1 MKMVIGRVSKQPKR
15 RLFGRDQSGNVAMM
29 WALMGAVLIGLI
41 GLTVDFTRAQMIRSQ
56 MQNAADGAAL
66 VAERSF
72 GLTLEERTAA
82 ARAYF
87 DAEMGSLASSEV
99 TFNLTDLGDVG
110 HRVQATMAM
119 PVSLAA
125 LISNSDWTIGV
136 QSEAEQGGFDL
147 EISVVLDTTGSMS
160 GSKISD
166 LRAAATDLV
175 NMVVSDVQEPYYSR
189 VALVPFAVGV
199 NVGSSADQVR
209 GSLTGSRPISDAAWS
224 SSPARRITGATRA
237 NPVVITANGHGFS
250 DGDRVRIRS
259 VQGMTQLNNNTYT
272 VEVVNA
278 NQFRLKNDSGGN
290 VNGSSFNN
298 YNRNGTATRC
308 ISQNCEVVVT
318 ANSHGLSTN
327 DYVYITGVN
336 GMTQINNGTNAAWQ
350 VTELTSDTY
359 MLNNSNGPSYGAY
372 SSGGSSFCAEYG
384 CQYYR
389 FLNPSNAQRRYQ
401 ATNNCV
407 TERTGPNRYTDVAPS
422 TTRMGINYPSSGNPC
437 ASAEIMPLTSN
448 RTALN
453 ARIASLTSPAGT
465 TAGQIGFA
473 WGWYMLSPN
482 FAYLWSG
489 EGRPAAYDPDDV
501 LKIAI
506 LMTDGEFNTHY
517 CNGVIA
523 RNASGVGSSER
534 INCDAPNGNGFAQAE
549 AMCDAM
555 KDRGIVVYT
564 VGFDLGGVAGAAD
577 VLEDCASSPA
587 HFFNADNGTQL
598 RQAFQQI
605 GRAIQQLRITR

>member
-1 MKMVIGRVSKQPKR
+1 MVTRAFTKASGFLRDR
-15 RLFGRDQSGNVAMM
+15 RGNVAMM
-29 WALMGAVLIGLI
+29 WGLMGAVLIGLI
-41 GLTVDFTRAQMIRSQ
+41 GLTVDFTRAQTIQMQ

-72 GLTLEERTAA
+72 GLTLAERTAA

-87 DAEMGSLASSEV
+87 DAEMGTLSTDQV
-99 TFNLTDLGDVG
+99 TFNVIDLGDVG
-110 HRVQATMAM
+110 HRVEASLPM
-119 PVSLAA
+119 PMTLAA
-125 LISNSDWTIGV
+125 LVNNSDWNIRV
-136 QSEAEQGGFDL
+136 QSEAEQGGVDL
-147 EISVVLDTTGSMS
+147 EVSVVLDTTGSMA

-175 NMVVSDVQEPYYSR
+175 NLVVSDQQEPYYSR

-199 NVGSSADQVR
+199 NVGSNASQVR
-209 GSLTGSRPISDAAWS
+209 GSLTGSRSISGAAWS
-224 SSPARRITGATRA
+224 SSPARNISGATRA

-250 DGDRVRIRS
+250 NGDRVRIRN
-259 VQGMTQLNNNTYT
+259 VNGMTQLNNNTYT

-278 NQFRLKNDSGGN
+278 NSFRLKNATGGN
-290 VNGSSFNN
+290 INGSGYSN
-298 YNRNGTATRC
+298 YSSGGTATRC
-308 ISQNCEVVVT
+308 LRTNCEVVVT
-318 ANSHGLSTN
+318 ANSHGLETD

-336 GMTQINNGTNAAWQ
+336 GMTQINNGTNATWQ
-350 VTELTSDTY
+350 VTELTSNTY
-359 MLNNSNGPSYGAY
+359 MLNGSNGPNYGTY
-372 SSGGSSFCAEYG
+372 SSGGSSFCAQYG
-384 CQYYR
+384 CQYFR
-389 FLNPSNAQRRYQ
+389 FQNAASNAARRYQ

-422 TTRMGINYPSSGNPC
+422 TTPVGINYPSSGNPC
-437 ASAEIMPLTSN
+437 GSAEIMPLTSN
-448 RTALN
+448 RATLN

-489 EGRPAAYDPDDV
+489 EGRPAAYDPEEV
-501 LKIAI
+501 LKVAI

-523 RNASGVGSSER
+523 RDASGVGSGDR
-534 INCDAPNGNGFAQAE
+534 INCNAPNGDGFAQAE

-555 KDRGIVVYT
+555 KARGVVVYT

-605 GRAIQQLRITR
+605 GRAIQQLRVTH